1 MQRSCVS
8 DTFSFIV
15 RNRRVRI
22 RTSRKKILCKKTSA
36 NPSSCRFCMKSC
48 EGVHAYVNIFTQTA
62 TRRCSRESLYK
73 WIAKHGVLGYKYDW
87 LRAST
92 SMMQTGQVEG
102 TLVQV
107 SSWRQLRGENEGK
120 KRRNLRRSSATS
132 TRLMRCRRNG
142 GFANE
147 YANRVLLL

>member
-1 MQRSCVS
+1 MQRFWVS
-8 DTFSFIV
+8 DTFSLIV
-15 RNRRVRI
+15 RNRRVRKYYV
-22 RTSRKKILCKKTSA
+22 RKRAQIHRRVDSA
-36 NPSSCRFCMKSC
+36 WNLARA
-48 EGVHAYVNIFTQTA
+48 VHAYVNVFIQTA

-142 GFANE
+142 EFANE